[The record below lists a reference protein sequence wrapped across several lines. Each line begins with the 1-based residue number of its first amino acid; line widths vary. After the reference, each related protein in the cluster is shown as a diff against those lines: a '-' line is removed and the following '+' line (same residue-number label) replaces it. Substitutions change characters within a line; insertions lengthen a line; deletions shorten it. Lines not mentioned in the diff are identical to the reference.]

1 MKLNKI
7 WFFSAALFV
16 AFTFSAFAQ
25 EEMTKEEWQNQIN
38 KLSAQKES
46 LQKENS
52 TLRTDVTGLNTNLS
66 TIQSYDN
73 CMDELYGMVGANKS
87 GLADYNKAVSEF
99 KKSDLANYNKA
110 VNELEGKIRRKEG
123 PKVDRIKDLD
133 ALKGNKIS
141 ALPEFF
147 NKVHSVLPS
156 LLDAWV
162 ESQTEANAGYTVVKG
177 DCLWKIAKKKEIYG
191 NGFAWPK
198 IYQAN
203 RDQIKNPD
211 LIFPKQI
218 FKIPNLTEEEKSKY
232 EKLKLNYKPAPT
244 PPTAPV
250 TK

>member
-16 AFTFSAFAQ
+16 AFTFSSFAQ

-46 LQKENS
+46 LQKETT
-52 TLRTDVTGLNTNLS
+52 TLKTDVTGLNTNLS

-73 CMDELYGMVGANKS
+73 CMDDLYGMVGAKKS
-87 GLADYNKAVSEF
+87 DIDNYNKAVS
-99 KKSDLANYNKA
+99 
-110 VNELEGKIRRKEG
+110 ELEGKIRRKEG
-123 PKVDRIKDLD
+123 PKADRIKDLD

-141 ALPEFF
+141 ALPEFY
-147 NKVHSVLPS
+147 NKVYSVLPG

-162 ESQTEANAGYTVVKG
+162 EAPTEASYTVVKG
-177 DCLWKIAKKKEIYG
+177 DCLWRIAKKEDFYG

-203 RDQIKNPD
+203 RDQIKNAD
-211 LIFPKQI
+211 LIFPKQT

-232 EKLKLNYKPAPT
+232 EKLKLNYKPTPAPAA
-244 PPTAPV
+244 APV